1 MMNCMLIEEGSKI
14 WQLSL
19 MFCLYLCFGHVCIM
33 VNTSIEYSAV
43 RSVIFRYYR
52 WRCIIV
58 YIVNLISSLWI
69 VRVHFGILSL
79 VSSGFFFNFPE
90 YKRWAVKC
98 FIYFTFFVHEIFR
111 IHFYLF
117 CKCEIGIYM
126 QLTQNCD
133 CNSGYWKFNRSKRAV
148 AWNFYSLF
156 AQASFYAR

>member
-1 MMNCMLIEEGSKI
+1 MTM
-14 WQLSL
+14 
-19 MFCLYLCFGHVCIM
+19 
-33 VNTSIEYSAV
+33 
-43 RSVIFRYYR
+43 YYR
-52 WRCIIV
+52 LYSKSDLFII
-58 YIVNLISSLWI
+58 NCQSSLW
-69 VRVHFGILSL
+69 HFKSGIIWL
-79 VSSGFFFNFPE
+79 FFFNFPE

-156 AQASFYAR
+156 AQASFYARLYTKRKEYNLSIFPLFLSSFNFKVFDLNLCIHCLLLT

>member
-1 MMNCMLIEEGSKI
+1 MNCMLIEEGSKI

-19 MFCLYLCFGHVCIM
+19 MFSLYLCFGHVCIM
-33 VNTSIEYSAV
+33 VNTSIEYSTV
-43 RSVIFRYYR
+43 RSVIFRWWFIQILSMTMYYR
-52 WRCIIV
+52 LYSKSDLFII
-58 YIVNLISSLWI
+58 NCQSSLW
-69 VRVHFGILSL
+69 HFKSGIIWL
-79 VSSGFFFNFPE
+79 FFNFPE

-98 FIYFTFFVHEIFR
+98 FIYFTFFVHEIFS
-111 IHFYLF
+111 LF

-133 CNSGYWKFNRSKRAV
+133 CNSGYWKFNRSKRAA